1 MVVIIIMLT
10 PRQKQILDFII
21 AYTKKRGFAP
31 SIKEMGQKLGVGIS
45 TIHQHLMAL
54 QNKGYLQ
61 RQKNQKR
68 GIEISSPERLVKIP
82 LLGTIAA
89 GQPIEAIQEKE
100 MIAVPKSKI
109 PPSSE
114 VYALRVAGSSMID
127 ENINDGDVVLVR
139 QQETAENGQ
148 KVVAIID
155 NYEATLKKF
164 YKERGHI
171 RLQPA
176 NKNMESLIFKNGRD
190 VSIQGIVLDVIREET
205 RSPIHFPEYQETK
218 KYIEVPLNKIICGDA
233 IEVMQAMPADCVD
246 LVVTSPPYDELRNYN
261 GYAFD
266 FDGMARGLFRIVKK
280 GGVLVWVVGDKI
292 NKGNR
297 SFTSFK
303 QALFFQGLGFNAHDV
318 MIYRKKNTP
327 FMRSNAY
334 TNCYEFM
341 FVFSKGSPK
350 TFNPL
355 KTKTV
360 RQGQEMLPFNKKAD
374 GINKKIK
381 GELKPEKTLTNIW
394 DYAVGF
400 GGSTSDKIAFQHTAI
415 FPEKLAED
423 HILSWTKAGDVVFDP
438 MCGSGTTCKMAAINK
453 RHYVGCDISKEYVEL
468 TKKRLKCLNL

>member
-1 MVVIIIMLT
+1 MLT
-10 PRQKQILDFII
+10 KRQKEVLDFVES
-21 AYTKKRGFAP
+21 YSQKKGYSP
-31 SIKEMGQKLGVGIS
+31 SFEEIRKHLKLASVS
-45 TIHQHLMAL
+45 TIHFHISKL
-54 QNKGYLQ
+54 KEGGYLGKTENNA
-61 RQKNQKR
+61 RA
-68 GIEISSPERLVKIP
+68 ISVASKEPMVKIP

-89 GQPIEAIQEKE
+89 GEPIEAIQDKE
-100 MIAVPKSKI
+100 MIAIPKSKV
-109 PPSSE
+109 PSSSE
-114 VYALRVAGSSMID
+114 VYALRVVGSSMID
-127 ENINDGDVVLVR
+127 ENINDGDIVLVR

-148 KVVAIID
+148 KVVALID
-155 NYEATLKKF
+155 NYKATLKKF

-176 NKNMESLIFKNGRD
+176 NKTMEPLIIRNGRD

-205 RSPIHFPEYQETK
+205 PPPVIFPEIKIETK
-218 KYIEVPLNKIICGDA
+218 QYKKLPLNEIICGDA
-233 IEVMQAMPADCVD
+233 VEVMQAMPSDCVD
-246 LVVTSPPYDELRNYN
+246 LVLTSPPYDELRNYN
-261 GYAFD
+261 GYSFN
-266 FDGMARGLFRIVKK
+266 FEGMAKGLFRVIKK

-292 NKGNR
+292 NKGNK

-303 QALFFQGLGFNAHDV
+303 QALFFQSLGFNAHDV

-341 FVFSKGSPK
+341 FVFSKGSPE

-374 GINKKIK
+374 GINKKIR

-394 DYAVGF
+394 DYAVGY

-423 HILSWTKAGDVVFDP
+423 HILSWTKAEDIIFDP

-453 RHYVGCDISKEYVEL
+453 RHYIGCDISEEYVEL
-468 TKKRLKCLNL
+468 TKKRLKHFNL